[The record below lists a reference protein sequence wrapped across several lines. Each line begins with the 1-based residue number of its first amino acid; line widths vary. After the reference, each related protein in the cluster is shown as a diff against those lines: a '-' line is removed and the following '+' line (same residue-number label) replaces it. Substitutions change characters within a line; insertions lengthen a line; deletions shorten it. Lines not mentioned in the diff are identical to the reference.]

1 MWQLLVK
8 PLLSVAG
15 DVVKGV
21 VDTKK
26 AKAEQKITAIKAE
39 TQLMERKIRGE
50 IDLGCTSHE
59 KLWL

>member
-26 AKAEQKITAIKAE
+26 AKAEQTITAIKAE
-39 TQLMERKIRGE
+39 TQLM
-50 IDLGCTSHE
+50 
-59 KLWL
+59 